1 MLPPVDPTLIE
12 TKEHIIIVII
22 SLIDAALDDPANNSE
37 ADRTAV
43 NEARRK
49 MAEGLGLLDG
59 IGKSKP
65 YGDEWEDPEWIMS
78 RGLRKARNGRSF
90 EIKLQVYIF
99 EALKVLNKKAFV
111 LAFDDVDTNFQ
122 HGRTILETMRKYL
135 TSPQLVLLI
144 SGDLDLYGRLV
155 RRNIYDTFGKN
166 VMEYDSDVIGQ
177 EKRVSLL
184 LCRSLKSSIF

>member
-1 MLPPVDPTLIE
+1 
-12 TKEHIIIVII
+12 
-22 SLIDAALDDPANNSE
+22 
-37 ADRTAV
+37 
-43 NEARRK
+43 
-49 MAEGLGLLDG
+49 
-59 IGKSKP
+59 
-65 YGDEWEDPEWIMS
+65 
-78 RGLRKARNGRSF
+78 
-90 EIKLQVYIF
+90 
-99 EALKVLNKKAFV
+99 NKKAFV

-177 EKRVSLL
+177 EKTGIAAAVQELE
-184 LCRSLKSSIF
+184 